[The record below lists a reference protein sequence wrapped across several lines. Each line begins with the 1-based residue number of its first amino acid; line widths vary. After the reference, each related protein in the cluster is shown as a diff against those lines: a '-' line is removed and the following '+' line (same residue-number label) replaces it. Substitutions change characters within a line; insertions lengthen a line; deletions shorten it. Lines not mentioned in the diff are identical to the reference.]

1 LPPGSSHVH
10 GCLRLSYSRLCTDYP
25 RWDGRIF
32 GEFTGERV
40 GHDRAQQDRTAT
52 ILVKGEVATGE
63 GRLAWKVSG
72 MKEIL
77 QPASICDARAL

>member
-1 LPPGSSHVH
+1 MH